1 MSERARYVVERFPD
15 LAYAI
20 KQYSSDNRFFR
31 GLCEDYGEAVEALR
45 QCETWTVRQLPSVP
59 TPAARSSWISN
70 VKFCLNCISGTMIAK
85 VLLELPRW
93 TVSGSTDDAGRFVTV
108 NRPSSEGA

>member
-15 LAYAI
+15 LADAV

-45 QCETWTVRQLPSVP
+45 QCQTSD
-59 TPAARSSWISN
+59 SSTACERADA
-70 VKFCLNCISGTMIAK
+70 CLALILDLEREI
-85 VLLELPRW
+85 LLELHQW
-93 TVSGSTDDAGRFVTV
+93 
-108 NRPSSEGA
+108 NE

>member
-1 MSERARYVVERFPD
+1 MSEKSRSIVERFPD

-45 QCETWTVRQLPSVP
+45 YWGASNGPQASRRAEEYRALVAELEREVLYELH
-59 TPAARSSWISN
+59 RWID
-70 VKFCLNCISGTMIAK
+70 K
-85 VLLELPRW
+85 E
-93 TVSGSTDDAGRFVTV
+93 
-108 NRPSSEGA
+108 

>member
-15 LAYAI
+15 LADAV

-45 QCETWTVRQLPSVP
+45 QCQNSDGSTASER
-59 TPAARSSWISN
+59 ADA
-70 VKFCLNCISGTMIAK
+70 CLALIVDLEREI
-85 VLLELPRW
+85 LLELHQW
-93 TVSGSTDDAGRFVTV
+93 
-108 NRPSSEGA
+108 NE

>member
-15 LAYAI
+15 LASAI

-45 QCETWTVRQLPSVP
+45 QCET
-59 TPAARSSWISN
+59 
-70 VKFCLNCISGTMIAK
+70 LNSPMASERADACRALIMDLERE
-85 VLLELPRW
+85 VLLELHRW
-93 TVSGSTDDAGRFVTV
+93 NDDYGGSA
-108 NRPSSEGA
+108 